1 MYPLDERM
9 ISADKQGKLRLL
21 YEANP
26 MGMLIEQAGGM
37 AHTGT
42 QSIMD
47 IEPGN
52 LHQRVPV
59 LMGSTE
65 EVQRVVDYHKDNA

>member
-9 ISADKQGKLRLL
+9 IKEGKDGKLRLL

-37 AHTGT
+37 AHTGLVP
-42 QSIMD
+42 IMD
-47 IEPGN
+47 IVPNN

-59 LMGSTE
+59 VMGSSE
-65 EVQRVVDYHKDNA
+65 EVQRVVDYHAAAK